1 MSTRMLVRKSIK
13 LGKYDLVL
21 ETGLI
26 ARQATAA
33 VMVDL
38 GGTTVLVTVVVSK
51 EVIESQDFFPLR
63 VDYQEKMYANG
74 KIPGGFIKREG
85 RPSER
90 EILIS
95 RLIDRA
101 LRPLFPE
108 NFFYELQII
117 ATVQSYNPDID
128 PDLLA
133 IIGASAA
140 ISISGVPFNG
150 PMAATK
156 IGYKNGCYLLNP
168 EVKDLI
174 DSKLNLV
181 VAGNKNSILMVES
194 EAQELSEEVMLGAV
208 MFGHKQMQQIIHLIE
223 DLTNTINKPKW
234 EWEAP
239 AVNLV
244 LKNDIKQSYEE
255 QLKAA
260 YAITNKLSRLEEL
273 KKLRSFIVEQ
283 YSLKMVDLV
292 SEKKL
297 LLTQQILKIIEEL
310 ESELVRGNILNN
322 GIRIDGRDL
331 TTVRSIHIQTGIF
344 QRTHGSAVFTRGETQ
359 AIVVVTLGTNKDSQ
373 LIDGLT
379 GENRDNFMLHYNF
392 PPFCVG
398 EIGQVGSPKRREIG
412 HGKLAKRGI
421 QAMLPSLKDFPYVIR
436 IVSEITESNGSS
448 SMATVCGSSLALMDA
463 GVPIKSPVAGIAMG
477 LIKENERFAVISDI
491 LGDEDHLGDMDF
503 KVVGTSVGV
512 TALQMDIKTDGITEE
527 IMAKALSQ
535 AKEGRMHILETM
547 QKSIN
552 YPKNISPYAPTIITM
567 TINPDKIKDVIGKGG
582 ITIKSLIDDPNSTS
596 IDIQED
602 GTIQIIAADQIVGN
616 KIKEKI
622 EALTGEI
629 IIGKIYKGKVVKIV
643 EFGAFVNI
651 LPNQDGLVH
660 ISQIANHRVT
670 NVAKELSEGQEIKV
684 KVLEIDKQGRL
695 KLSIKA
701 CLEINSNTLTNNNL
715 NSNNFIVEDNQ
726 ENRAI

>member
-1 MSTRMLVRKSIK
+1 MLVRKSIK
-13 LGKYDLVL
+13 FGKYDLVL
-21 ETGLI
+21 ETGVI

-38 GGTTVLVTVVVSK
+38 AGTTVLVTVVVSP
-51 EVIESQDFFPLR
+51 EVVDGQDFFPLR
-63 VDYQEKMYANG
+63 VDYQERMYANG
-74 KIPGGFIKREG
+74 RIPGGFIKREG

-95 RLIDRA
+95 RLIDRS

-108 NFFYELQII
+108 GFLNEVQII
-117 ATVQSYNPDID
+117 ATVKSLNPQVDPDI
-128 PDLLA
+128 LA

-150 PMAATK
+150 PMGAAK
-156 IGYKNGCYLLNP
+156 VGYKDNCYLINP
-168 EVKDLI
+168 DVSDLKN
-174 DSKLNLV
+174 SKLDLV
-181 VAGNKNSILMVES
+181 VAGNKSSILMVES
-194 EAQELSEEVMLGAV
+194 AAQELSEDIMLGAV
-208 MFGHKQMQQIIHLIE
+208 MFGHKQMQQVIKLIE
-223 DLTNTINKPKW
+223 DFTNTVNNPIWN
-234 EWEAP
+234 WEA
-239 AVNLV
+239 AVENIV
-244 LKNDIKQSYEE
+244 LKQQIKQDFFNKIE
-255 QLKAA
+255 KA
-260 YAITNKLSRLEEL
+260 YTIKDKLIRQKEL
-273 KKLRSFIVEQ
+273 KNLRSQISEQ
-283 YSLKMVDLV
+283 FLMEI
-292 SEKKL
+292 SEPDKKPV
-297 LLTQQILKIIEEL
+297 IAKSIAKIIEQL

-331 TTVRSIHIQTGIF
+331 KTIRPITIQTGLLA
-344 QRTHGSAVFTRGETQ
+344 RTHGSALFTRGETQ

-373 LIDGLT
+373 TIDGLI
-379 GENRDNFMLHYNF
+379 GENKDTFMLHYNF

-412 HGKLAKRGI
+412 HGKLAKRGV
-421 QAMLPSLKDFPYVIR
+421 QAVLPSAEEFSYVIR
-436 IVSEITESNGSS
+436 VVSEITESNGSS

-463 GVPIKSPVAGIAMG
+463 GVPIKSAVAGIAMG
-477 LIKENERFAVISDI
+477 LIKENNKFAVISDI

-503 KVVGTSVGV
+503 KVVGTYKGV

-527 IMAKALSQ
+527 IMSVALDQ
-535 AKEGRMHILETM
+535 ARDGRIHILEIM

-552 YPKNISPYAPTIITM
+552 NPNAISPYAPVIM
-567 TINPDKIKDVIGKGG
+567 KMMINPEKIRDVIGKGG
-582 ITIKSLIDDPNSTS
+582 ATIRSLIDDPNSTN

-602 GTIQIIAADQIVGN
+602 GTVQIVAPDHETGQ

-622 EALTGEI
+622 EALTCEVTV
-629 IIGKIYKGKVVKIV
+629 GKIYNGKVVKIV

-660 ISQIANHRVT
+660 ISQVANHRVS
-670 NVAKELSEGQEIKV
+670 NVSDELTEGQEVQV

-701 CLEINSNTLTNNNL
+701 CMA
-715 NSNNFIVEDNQ
+715 VEDSK
-726 ENRAI
+726 EGISR

>member
-1 MSTRMLVRKSIK
+1 MLVRKSIK
-13 LGKYDLVL
+13 FGKYDLVL

-38 GGTTVLVTVVVSK
+38 GGTTVLVTVVASPTAV
-51 EVIESQDFFPLR
+51 EGQDFFPLR
-63 VDYQEKMYANG
+63 VDYQERMYANG

-95 RLIDRA
+95 RLIDRS

-108 NFFYELQII
+108 GFLNELQII
-117 ATVQSYNPDID
+117 ATVKSYNPDVD

-133 IIGASAA
+133 MIGASAA

-150 PMAATK
+150 PVGVAR
-156 IGYKNGCYLLNP
+156 IGYKNGCYLFNP

-194 EAQELSEEVMLGAV
+194 EAQELSEEIMLGAI
-208 MFGHKQMQQIIHLIE
+208 MFGHKQMQIVIQLIE
-223 DLTNTINKPKW
+223 DFTKEVNKPKW
-234 EWEAP
+234 EWCAP
-239 AVNLV
+239 LVNLE
-244 LKNDIKQSYEE
+244 LKDEIKLKFGE
-255 QLKAA
+255 QIRTA
-260 YAITNKLSRLEEL
+260 YTIKDKLSRLKEL
-273 KKLRSFIVEQ
+273 KKLRSLIVEQ
-283 YSLKMVDLV
+283 SLLQITDLDI
-292 SEKKL
+292 EKKL
-297 LLTQQILKIIEEL
+297 NFTKEVPKIIEDL
-310 ESELVRGNILNN
+310 ESELVRGNILNK
-322 GIRIDGRDL
+322 GVRIDGRNL
-331 TTVRSIHIQTGIF
+331 TTIRSISIQTGLF
-344 QRTHGSAVFTRGETQ
+344 KRTHGSAIFTRGETQ
-359 AIVVVTLGTNKDSQ
+359 AIVAITLGTNRDSK
-373 LIDGLT
+373 LIDGLV
-379 GENRDNFMLHYNF
+379 GENRENFMLHYNF

-412 HGKLAKRGI
+412 HGKLAKRGL
-421 QAMLPSLKDFPYVIR
+421 QAVLPSLDNFPYVIR

-463 GVPIKSPVAGIAMG
+463 GVPIKSAVAGIAMG
-477 LIKENERFAVISDI
+477 LIKDNEKFAVISDI

-503 KVVGTSVGV
+503 KVVGTNIGI

-535 AKEGRMHILETM
+535 AKDGRMHILEIM
-547 QKSIN
+547 QKNITH
-552 YPKNISPYAPTIITM
+552 PKNVISPYAPVIIKM
-567 TINPDKIKDVIGKGG
+567 MINPEKIKDVIGKGG
-582 ITIKSLIDDPNSTS
+582 VTIRSLIDDPNSTS

-602 GTIQIIAADQIVGN
+602 GIVQIVAADQMVGE

-622 EALTGEI
+622 EALTCEVI
-629 IIGKIYKGKVVKIV
+629 VGKIYKGKVVKLV

-670 NVAKELSEGQEIKV
+670 DISKELFDGQEVNV

-701 CLEINSNTLTNNNL
+701 CLEVIMDDNL
-715 NSNNFIVEDNQ
+715 REEDTK
-726 ENRAI
+726 ESIAR

>member
-1 MSTRMLVRKSIK
+1 MLVRKSIK
-13 LGKYDLVL
+13 FGKYDLVL

-38 GGTTVLVTVVVSK
+38 GGTTVLVTVVASSTTV
-51 EVIESQDFFPLR
+51 EGQDFFPLR
-63 VDYQEKMYANG
+63 VDYQERMYANG

-95 RLIDRA
+95 RLIDRS

-108 NFFYELQII
+108 GFLNELQII
-117 ATVQSYNPDID
+117 ATVKSYNPDVD

-133 IIGASAA
+133 MIGASAA

-150 PMAATK
+150 PVGAAK
-156 IGYKNGCYLLNP
+156 IGYKNGCYLFNP

-174 DSKLNLV
+174 DSNLNLV
-181 VAGNKNSILMVES
+181 VAGNKDSILMVES
-194 EAQELSEEVMLGAV
+194 EAQELSEEIMLGAV
-208 MFGHKQMQQIIHLIE
+208 MFGHKQMQIVIQLIE
-223 DLTNTINKPKW
+223 DFTKEVNKPKW
-234 EWEAP
+234 EWYAP
-239 AVNLV
+239 LVNLE
-244 LKNDIKQSYEE
+244 LKDEIKLKFEE
-255 QLKAA
+255 QIRTA
-260 YAITNKLSRLEEL
+260 YTIKDKLSRLQEL
-273 KKLRSFIVEQ
+273 KKLRALIVEQ
-283 YSLKMVDLV
+283 SLLQITDLDI
-292 SEKKL
+292 EKKL
-297 LLTQQILKIIEEL
+297 NLTKELPKIIEDL
-310 ESELVRGNILNN
+310 ESKLVRGNILNK
-322 GIRIDGRDL
+322 GVRIDGRNL
-331 TTVRSIHIQTGIF
+331 TTIRPISIQTGLLK
-344 QRTHGSAVFTRGETQ
+344 RTHGSAIFTRGETQ
-359 AIVVVTLGTNKDSQ
+359 AIVVITLGTNRDSK
-373 LIDGLT
+373 LIDGLV
-379 GENRDNFMLHYNF
+379 GENRESFMLHYNF

-412 HGKLAKRGI
+412 HGKLAKRGL
-421 QAMLPSLKDFPYVIR
+421 QAVLPSLDNFPYVIR

-463 GVPIKSPVAGIAMG
+463 GVPIKSAVAGIAMG
-477 LIKENERFAVISDI
+477 LIKDNEKFAVISDI

-503 KVVGTSVGV
+503 KVVGTNMGI

-535 AKEGRMHILETM
+535 AKDGRMHILEVM
-547 QKSIN
+547 QKNITH
-552 YPKNISPYAPTIITM
+552 PKNVISPYAPVIIKM
-567 TINPDKIKDVIGKGG
+567 MINPEKIKDVIGKGG
-582 ITIKSLIDDPNSTS
+582 VTIRSLIDDPNSTS

-602 GTIQIIAADQIVGN
+602 GMVQIVAADQAVGE

-622 EALTGEI
+622 EALTCEVTV
-629 IIGKIYKGKVVKIV
+629 GKIYKGKVVKLV

-670 NVAKELSEGQEIKV
+670 DISKELFDGQEVNV

-701 CLEINSNTLTNNNL
+701 CLEVIMDDNL
-715 NSNNFIVEDNQ
+715 REEDTK
-726 ENRAI
+726 ESIAR